1 MLSGL
6 VRVHLFG
13 ILEPR
18 PIAAGVACD
27 VIQFVHGD
35 FSAGMSGGPQRV

>member
-1 MLSGL
+1 MSVVRPGEGTL
-6 VRVHLFG
+6 VWDTG
-13 ILEPR
+13 AKA

-35 FSAGMSGGPQRV
+35 FSAGMSGGP